1 MDKPQPTKILL
12 AEDEEIISMAYQHG
26 LTYLGYEVVVAQDGL
41 EAIQALQKQIPDILL
56 LDIIMPNM
64 NGIEVLQAVRTDP
77 AYKKLPIIMLTNL
90 SQPSDEEQAREL
102 GASDYMIKSNITLTQ
117 LVERIES
124 ILHPATM

>member
-1 MDKPQPTKILL
+1 MSKQTTKIVL

-41 EAIQALQKQIPDILL
+41 EAIDALNKQLPDILL

-64 NGIEVLQAVRTDP
+64 NGFEVLQAVRNNP

-102 GASDYMIKSNITLTQ
+102 GANDYMIKSNITLTQ

-124 ILHPATM
+124 ILHPTTM